1 MSDEDYYNSLSR
13 EEKDIENRKVISEY
27 VDEQERNNNE

>member
-13 EEKDIENRKVISEY
+13 EEKDIENRKVIAEY
-27 VDEQERNNNE
+27 VDEQERY